1 MAKSFCVFLTLATH
15 PELLSEGNHV
25 GPRVWETII
34 VIVEKDARFSARKG
48 SCEVNGKTVSCAEG
62 IAGGRV
68 AGSIHAF
75 IKLLQDHL
83 DLGAMI
89 PYRRREF
96 EAETMVRE
104 LVRQVGARTSN
115 LGCNPAAVET

>member
-1 MAKSFCVFLTLATH
+1 VPLSSGVAKWL
-15 PELLSEGNHV
+15 ELH
-25 GPRVWETII
+25 
-34 VIVEKDARFSARKG
+34 
-48 SCEVNGKTVSCAEG
+48 GKTVSCAEG

-68 AGSIHAF
+68 AGSVHAF